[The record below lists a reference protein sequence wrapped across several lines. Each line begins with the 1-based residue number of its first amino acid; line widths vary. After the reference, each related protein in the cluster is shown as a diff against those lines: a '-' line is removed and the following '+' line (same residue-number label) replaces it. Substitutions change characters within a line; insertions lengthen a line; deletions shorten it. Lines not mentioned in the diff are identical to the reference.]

1 MFSLWNLAQIGKQP
15 DLQYLDVE
23 TLNEINKHKPAFSL
37 TSEIPFLTTEDSA
50 FFFSPNLILT
60 NPSL

>member
-23 TLNEINKHKPAFSL
+23 TLNEINKH
-37 TSEIPFLTTEDSA
+37 IY
-50 FFFSPNLILT
+50 LISRGKLI
-60 NPSL
+60 